1 MAMNMQA
8 NKDQLSENEILP
20 AFRDSLFQNCTDL
33 LQDYGEVAIDTI
45 LGPNIFSDIPIVST
59 VTAIC
64 KAGLNIKERNYLR
77 QTLAFIKGF
86 HSGTIDQQKLDE
98 YRNMLISD
106 RKRAEKELGRVMV
119 ILDSTIEQ
127 EQSELLGRFYK
138 AYVWGNYDW
147 DTFRQLSSANQRL
160 FFNDYEVLDFIGLR
174 HVNSDEV
181 SAMQRSSIERL
192 QALGLVLA
200 EGEIRMTCGTSSLKK
215 YWYYLSKLG
224 ALFYFYS
231 REGNAEKKLVV

>member
-1 MAMNMQA
+1 MNNMNM
-8 NKDQLSENEILP
+8 SENNLLP
-20 AFRDSLFQNCTDL
+20 SFRDSVFRNCADI
-33 LQDYGEVAIDTI
+33 LQDYSEVVIDTI
-45 LGPNIFSDIPIVST
+45 LGPGIFSSLPIVST

-86 HSGTIDQQKLDE
+86 HSGTIAQQKLDD
-98 YRNMLISD
+98 YRNTLISD

-127 EQSELLGRFYK
+127 EQSEVLGRFYK

-160 FFNDYEVLDFIGLR
+160 FFNDYEVLNFIELR
-174 HVNSDEV
+174 YVNSDEV
-181 SAMQRSSIERL
+181 NAMQRCSIERL
-192 QALGLVLA
+192 QALGLVIA
-200 EGEIRMTCGTSSLKK
+200 EGEIKMTCGMSELKK
-215 YWYYLSKLG
+215 YWYYLSRLG
-224 ALFYFYS
+224 ILFYFYS
-231 REGNAEKKLVV
+231 QEGNMEKKLTFKE